1 MREFTSLAASSVWPS
16 ASSPIACGGNPA
28 TSSKEEDEEFEEE
41 SDEEWVAPVMSRFSF
56 RARRPF
62 HPARLHK
69 LLKRGRLDGVIRSS
83 GVIWIATQPHSAIAW
98 HQVRRQQELCRLI
111 G

>member
-41 SDEEWVAPVMSRFSF
+41 SDEDEGELWATSSLRSATVWRRWF
-56 RARRPF
+56 RVSTTRRPSL
-62 HPARLHK
+62 RLTLNLAVGSDSSTSPCSH
-69 LLKRGRLDGVIRSS
+69 RDGPYASC
-83 GVIWIATQPHSAIAW
+83 H
-98 HQVRRQQELCRLI
+98 
-111 G
+111 